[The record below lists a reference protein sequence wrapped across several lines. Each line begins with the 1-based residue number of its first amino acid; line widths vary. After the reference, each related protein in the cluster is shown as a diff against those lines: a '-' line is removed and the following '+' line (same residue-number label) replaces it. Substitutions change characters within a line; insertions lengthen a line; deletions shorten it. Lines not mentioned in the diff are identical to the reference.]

1 MRFQSAH
8 AVVRPHER
16 YLRRKR
22 NGNPYCVAQ
31 GWYSCTDP
39 SVQLVK
45 PSFHFSSSFINHTIT
60 SISLVDTYPLIIIR
74 RMCRLP
80 VELMAR
86 IIELSRRPLPP
97 VPDDDWTSKW
107 KDLCQPELATL
118 MRTSRVSSS
127 RCCRLSYNQELI
139 FQMTYFLTAPILY
152 KEAVIGSFESFFHG
166 YDAPLPTNQR
176 SVHRPSNQPRIC
188 EMVTR
193 DNEPYRCLQHPI
205 QTPNKIEIAD
215 SDWDKFQSPS
225 FISEHC
231 LIWSMLSISSTR
243 LGMRSFCLQLIQ

>member
-1 MRFQSAH
+1 MVFVHGPICTTRQTEFSFLFLIHQSH
-8 AVVRPHER
+8 YHINITSR
-16 YLRRKR
+16 YLPSHNNPQNVSPARRIDGSDHR
-22 NGNPYCVAQ
+22 V
-31 GWYSCTDP
+31 
-39 SVQLVK
+39 
-45 PSFHFSSSFINHTIT
+45 
-60 SISLVDTYPLIIIR
+60 
-74 RMCRLP
+74 
-80 VELMAR
+80 
-86 IIELSRRPLPP
+86 
-97 VPDDDWTSKW
+97 
-107 KDLCQPELATL
+107 